1 MIRNGNK
8 IFGEANDPNTVLA
21 NGELKA
27 NQYVVGAGNK
37 GVKQYDAG
45 TKKLMITDIYGNVS
59 SISYNVPNK
68 CVGTDLNGNI
78 VMREVPTGGTN
89 MRFGSEQSPITNFT
103 VNNPNVVLETGTD
116 EGCVTA
122 VLSKLTDSTTPD
134 TFTFEFETPISFVQ
148 ETECKVCIQVSLEG
162 ILLHKLKLL
171 NNFNEEIVLNPN
183 NSACSKTVKIPAG
196 TYNKITVVEEQP
208 SAGYNNRVLVL
219 SCLINY

>member
-21 NGELKA
+21 NGELA
-27 NQYVVGAGNK
+27 NNKYVVGAGNK

-45 TKKLMITDIYGNVS
+45 NKKLMITDVYGNVS

-68 CVGTDLNGNI
+68 CVGTDMNGNI
-78 VMREVPTGGTN
+78 VMREAPTGGTN
-89 MRFGSEQSPITNFT
+89 MRFGSEQSPITSFT
-103 VNNPNVVLETGTD
+103 INNPLVVSQVGRD

-122 VLSKLTDSTTPD
+122 VLTKTADSTTVD
-134 TFTFEFETPISFVQ
+134 TFTFEFETPITFIQ
-148 ETECKVCIQVSLEG
+148 ETECKICLQVSLQG
-162 ILLHKLKLL
+162 ILLHQLKLL

-208 SAGYNNRVLVL
+208 SASYNNRVLVL